1 MTIQEDHPMT
11 LDAELRAFYEARQQQ
26 IPDGIREITRGR
38 DSNWPTPA
46 RPTMP

>member
-26 IPDGIREITRGR
+26 IPRGR